1 VIIKKDKDIIQ
12 NYFEDNSGVRGANA
26 DFVAIAESQEDIPA
40 FIAQMSKSNTPVTIA
55 GALTGNVASGLAFGG
70 AILSLEKLNKI
81 GEIEKIDL
89 RNAIIAVQSG
99 AKTNDIKLKAYK
111 EGWMY
116 SPDPTEKN
124 ASIGGNISTNASGG
138 RGFKFGPTRDYVKAL
153 KVVFSDGSC
162 SFIKRGKYFAAS
174 DGAIVFDTDR
184 GKKSVSLPKYHLPA
198 IKNAAGYY
206 NYSNADLIDVLI
218 GSEGTLCVIIK
229 AVLKLTPRFKEVF
242 GGIIFFKKRN
252 DAYEFVN
259 KIKLLSKKTKEEH
272 LKNSISAMSLE
283 YFDVNA
289 LLLIRDDYPTIPK
302 SVEAGIM
309 FEQDIYDGD
318 NQDILTEK
326 WVKAIDM
333 SNIDLDEV
341 WFAQSMEE
349 LEKFRAFRH
358 KIPERVNEMVKKNK
372 FPKVGTDF
380 AVPEGALSEIV
391 DFCNG
396 EFKKVGIFNLTFGH
410 IGENHLHANI
420 LPKDAQEYKKCRQ
433 IYARIAGKVV
443 ELCGTVSAEHGIGKL
458 KHIFL
463 EKMLGENG
471 FEEMSKFKKSFDA
484 AGILGQ
490 DNIFPKKYLNF

>member
-26 DFVAIAESQEDIPA
+26 DFVAVAESQDDISV
-40 FIAQMSKSNTPVTIA
+40 FLAQMSKSNTPVTIA
-55 GALTGNVASGLAFGG
+55 GALTGNTASGLAFGG

-81 GEIEKIDL
+81 GEVEKIDHK
-89 RNAIIAVQSG
+89 NAIITVQSG

-116 SPDPTEKN
+116 PPDPTEKN

-138 RGFKFGPTRDYVKAL
+138 RGFKFGSTRDYVEAL
-153 KVVFSDGSC
+153 EVVFSDGSC
-162 SFIKRGKYFAAS
+162 SFIKRGEYFAS
-174 DGAIVFDTDR
+174 SGGTIVFDTDK
-184 GKKSVSLPKYHLPA
+184 GKKSVSLPKYHLPFV
-198 IKNAAGYY
+198 KNAAGYY

-218 GSEGTLCVIIK
+218 GSEGTLCVICK
-229 AVLKLTPRFKEVF
+229 AVLKLVPCFKEVF
-242 GGIIFFKKRN
+242 GGIIFFERRN

-259 KIKLLSKKTKEEH
+259 KIKLLSKKAKEEN
-272 LKNSISAMSLE
+272 LRDSIGAMSLE
-283 YFDVNA
+283 YFDANA
-289 LLLIRDDYPTIPK
+289 LSVIRDDYPTIPK
-302 SVEAGIM
+302 NVEAGIM
-309 FEQDIYDGD
+309 FEQDVYDGD

-326 WVKAIDM
+326 WVEVIERD
-333 SNIDLDEV
+333 NIDLEKV

-349 LEKFRAFRH
+349 LEKFRIFRH
-358 KIPERVNEMVKKNK
+358 KIPERVNEMVRRNK

-380 AVPEGALSEIV
+380 AVPCGALLEIV
-391 DFCNG
+391 DFCDVK
-396 EFKKVGIFNLTFGH
+396 FKKAGIFNLTFGH
-410 IGENHLHANI
+410 IGDNHLHANI
-420 LPKDAQEYKKCRQ
+420 LPTSAQEYEKCRQ
-433 IYARIAGKVV
+433 IYASIASKAV

-471 FEEMSKFKKSFDA
+471 FKEMSKFKKSFDG

-490 DNIFPKKYLNF
+490 DNIFPKKYLNS